1 LLNFKFRLQKYKKW
15 FGKLLLYDI
24 FDKSIFNTL
33 INKNMPITANYPDR
47 KSWLKIPE
55 NSDFPI
61 QNIPFGVF
69 ITKEDI
75 ITIGT
80 RIGDYV
86 IDLGALQKLNY
97 FEGIDLTD
105 DMFMQDTLNDFISD
119 GKKTWRLVRNRIADI
134 FDANNTKLK
143 SNKQHLDLVIFK
155 IDEVEMQLPV
165 QIGDY
170 TDFYSSKE
178 HATNVGM
185 MFRDPANAL
194 LPNWLHI
201 PVGYHGRSSTIVPS
215 GIPVH
220 RPMGQTLPDGEKSP
234 VFGPSRSID
243 FELEMGFITTDAN
256 VMGENIPVHEAEDY
270 IFGMV
275 LLNDW
280 SARDIQKWE
289 YVPLGPFLAKNFA
302 TSISPWIV
310 TMDAL
315 EPFRTKGPKQDPTP
329 LPYLQQKGKNAFD
342 IHLEVAIAPENA
354 EAKVVSKSNFK
365 YMYWS
370 MSQQLAHHTS
380 NGCRVNSGD
389 MMGSGTISGSEKD
402 SFGSML
408 ELTWGGKNP
417 ITMADGSER
426 KFINDNDTV
435 IMKGF
440 CKNNEVRI
448 GFGEVSS
455 KLLPP
460 FVRK

>member
-1 LLNFKFRLQKYKKW
+1 
-15 FGKLLLYDI
+15 
-24 FDKSIFNTL
+24 
-33 INKNMPITANYPDR
+33 MPHFANNPAK
-47 KSWLKIPE
+47 KSWIEVSKD
-55 NSDFPI
+55 SDFPI

-69 ITKEDI
+69 ITKDDV

-80 RIGDYV
+80 RIGDSA
-86 IDLGALQKLNY
+86 IDMGALQQLGY
-97 FEGIDLTD
+97 FEGIELTD

-119 GKKTWRLVRNRIADI
+119 GKKTWRLVRNRLSDLFDENNPKLRDNKSHRDVIIFNISDI
-134 FDANNTKLK
+134 
-143 SNKQHLDLVIFK
+143 
-155 IDEVEMQLPV
+155 EMLLPV

-178 HATNVGM
+178 HATNVGK
-185 MFRDPANAL
+185 MFRDPENAL

-220 RPMGQTLPDGEKSP
+220 RPMGQTLPNGETTP
-234 VFGPSRSID
+234 VFGPSRLVD
-243 FELEMGFITTDAN
+243 FELETAFITTDAN
-256 VMGENIPVHEAEDY
+256 VMGENIPVNEAEDY

-280 SARDIQKWE
+280 SARDMQKWE

-302 TSISPWIV
+302 SSISPWIV

-315 EPFRTKGPKQDPTP
+315 EPFRVKGPKQEPTP
-329 LPYLQQKGKNAFD
+329 LPYLQQKGKHAYD
-342 IHLEVAIAPENA
+342 INLEVYIEPENA
-354 EAKVVSKSNFK
+354 KATLVSKSNFK

-370 MSQQLAHHTS
+370 MSQQLTHHTS

-389 MMGSGTISGSEKD
+389 MMGSGTISGPTKD

-417 ITMADGSER
+417 IKMNDGSER

-435 IMKGF
+435 KMKGF
-440 CKNNEVRI
+440 CQNSSVRI

-455 KLLPP
+455 KLLPT

>member
-1 LLNFKFRLQKYKKW
+1 MR
-15 FGKLLLYDI
+15 
-24 FDKSIFNTL
+24 
-33 INKNMPITANYPDR
+33 ITANDTNR
-47 KSWLKIPE
+47 KSWLKVDDR
-55 NSDFPI
+55 SDFPI

-69 ITKEDI
+69 LTKDDV

-80 RIGDYV
+80 RIGDFA
-86 IDLGALQKLNY
+86 IDLGALQQLNY
-97 FEGIDLTD
+97 FEGIELTD
-105 DMFMQDTLNDFISD
+105 DMFMQDSLNDFISD

-134 FDANNTKLK
+134 FDSTNLELQQNEAHKEII
-143 SNKQHLDLVIFK
+143 IFN
-155 IDEVEMQLPV
+155 ITDVEMQLPV
-165 QIGDY
+165 LIGDY

-178 HATNVGM
+178 HATNVGA
-185 MFRDPANAL
+185 MFRDPNNAL

-201 PVGYHGRSSTIVPS
+201 PVGYHGRSSTVIPS

-220 RPMGQTLPDGEKSP
+220 RPMGQTLPAGESLP
-234 VFGPSRSID
+234 VFGASRSID
-243 FELEMGFITTDAN
+243 FELETAFITTDVN
-256 VMGENIPVHEAEDY
+256 VLGENIPVHEAEDY

-289 YVPLGPFLAKNFA
+289 YVPLGPFLAKSFA
-302 TSISPWIV
+302 SSISPWIV

-329 LPYLQQKGKNAFD
+329 LPYLQLKGRNAFD
-342 IHLEVAIAPENA
+342 INLEVSIQPENG
-354 EAKVVSKSNFK
+354 VPTIVSRSNFK
-365 YMYWS
+365 YMYWN

-389 MMGSGTISGSEKD
+389 MMGSGTISGPTPD
-402 SFGSML
+402 SYGSML
-408 ELTWGGKNP
+408 ELTTGGKNP
-417 ITMADGSER
+417 ITLNDGSQR

-435 IMKGF
+435 IITGYCSNK
-440 CKNNEVRI
+440 EVRI

-460 FVRK
+460 FIRK

>member
-1 LLNFKFRLQKYKKW
+1 
-15 FGKLLLYDI
+15 
-24 FDKSIFNTL
+24 
-33 INKNMPITANYPDR
+33 MPNIANNSNR
-47 KSWLKIPE
+47 KSWIPVPE

-69 ITKEDI
+69 ITREDV

-80 RIGDYV
+80 RIGNTA
-86 IDLGALQKLNY
+86 IDMGALQQLGY
-97 FEGIDLTD
+97 FEGIELTD

-119 GKKTWRLVRNRIADI
+119 GQKTWRLVRNRLAELFDENNSKLRDNKEHCEIILFDI
-134 FDANNTKLK
+134 
-143 SNKQHLDLVIFK
+143 SEI
-155 IDEVEMQLPV
+155 EMLLPV

-178 HATNVGM
+178 HATNVGK
-185 MFRDPANAL
+185 MFRDPENAL

-220 RPMGQTLPDGEKSP
+220 RPYGQTLPNGETTP
-234 VFGPSRSID
+234 IFGPSKLVD
-243 FELEMGFITTDAN
+243 FELEMAFITTDAN
-256 VMGENIPVHEAEDY
+256 LMGEPIPVEEAEDH

-275 LLNDW
+275 LFNDW

-302 TSISPWIV
+302 STISPWIV

-315 EPFRTKGPKQDPTP
+315 KPFRTKGPEQNPEP
-329 LPYLQQKGKNAFD
+329 MPYLKQKGEKAID
-342 IHLEVAIAPENA
+342 INLEVAIKPESSD
-354 EAKVVSKSNFK
+354 ETVVSRSNFK

-370 MSQQLAHHTS
+370 MAQQLAHHTI

-389 MMGSGTISGSEKD
+389 MMGSGTISGPTED

-408 ELTWGGKNP
+408 ELTWGGQKP
-417 ITMADGSER
+417 IPMNDGSER
-426 KFINDNDTV
+426 KFIQDNDTV
-435 IMKGF
+435 IMRGYCQNDKI
-440 CKNNEVRI
+440 RI
-448 GFGEVSS
+448 GFGECES
-455 KLLPP
+455 KLLPAIELK
-460 FVRK
+460 F